1 MRSTII
7 ISTIVAFLGT
17 SLVALA
23 APLDVTSSQ
32 NGLGTWD
39 FNSRSV
45 TDSTGSTLFTRRELQ
60 ELSEA
65 PNQVARAIHE
75 YNLLETRMGKGSK
88 KGGGSGGGK
97 NTTKTV
103 GQGPYEM
110 NADDYHKN
118 VKPAIN
124 SHFEANDPDHG
135 LNGSNPDYNI
145 DRKGNVQANPQNGG
159 AGSGYT
165 AKMKDIFPNGYHTP

>member
-1 MRSTII
+1 MRTSII
-7 ISTIVAFLGT
+7 FSSAAVLLTS

-23 APLDVTSSQ
+23 APVDIASSQ
-32 NGLGTWD
+32 NGISTW
-39 FNSRSV
+39 NMNARSV
-45 TDSTGSTLFTRRELQ
+45 TDSMETKFIRRELEQ
-60 ELSEA
+60 WSEA
-65 PNQVARAIHE
+65 PNQITRAIHE
-75 YNLLETRMGKGSK
+75 SNILEARMGRGSK

-97 NTTKTV
+97 QTTKTV

-110 NADDYHKN
+110 NADYYHKN
-118 VKPAIN
+118 VKPTIN